1 MAEDKDKEP
10 VKNLGDVRMRCLAKD
25 ATSIGHDGQE
35 FKVGKNGIFF
45 CRPEHVAALVAMGH
59 QDLTE

>member
-1 MAEDKDKEP
+1 MADEKEP
-10 VKNLGDVRMRCLAKD
+10 AKQLGDVRMRCLMKD
-25 ATSIGHDGQE
+25 ATCIGHAGLE

-45 CRPEHVAALVAMGH
+45 CRPEHVAALVALGH